1 MTSIALIRHGP
12 TLWNE
17 QRRLQGQADIP
28 LSADGIKR
36 VKTWRVPN
44 RFIEYRWFVSPL
56 MRARQTAAI
65 LGLTTK
71 TEPAI
76 IEMDWGEWDGR
87 TGQELQ
93 DKYGEGFSERK
104 KQGIDLRPDEGESP
118 REVRQRVR
126 EWIGRVSQNGLP
138 TGAVSHQGI
147 IRATM
152 SLATGWNMIN
162 PPPEEI
168 KWDAIHLFEINS
180 KGDVKIM
187 ELNISLIPETLNE
200 TIKGS

>member
-17 QRRLQGQADIP
+17 QRKLQGQADIP
-28 LSADGIKR
+28 LSPDGIKR
-36 VKTWRVPN
+36 VNTWRVPE
-44 RFIEYRWFVSPL
+44 RFIRYRWFASPL
-56 MRARQTAAI
+56 IRAQQTASI
-65 LGLTTK
+65 LGLKIK

-76 IEMDWGEWDGR
+76 IEMDWGEWDGH

-93 DKYGEGFSERK
+93 EKYGEGFSERK
-104 KQGIDLRPDEGESP
+104 GRGIDLRPDGGETP
-118 REVRQRVR
+118 REVRERVE
-126 EWIGRVSQNGLP
+126 EWIGRVSKIGLP

-147 IRATM
+147 IRAAI

-168 KWDAIHLFEINS
+168 KWDAIHLFEIN
-180 KGDVKIM
+180 GNGGVEIN
-187 ELNISLIPETLNE
+187 ELNISLILETP
-200 TIKGS
+200 K